1 VIESKT
7 EQVILVDEQDRE
19 LGFAEK
25 LAAHRAGAL
34 HRAFSVFV
42 FDERG
47 RLLLQKRA
55 TAKYHSGGL
64 WSNTA
69 CGHPRPGETTDEA
82 ARRRLREE
90 MNVECELRGAF
101 SFIYRTEVGGAL
113 VEHEFDHVFVGEH
126 ASDPAPDVAEVES
139 WKWIALD
146 DLRRDLARESHLY
159 SAWLKLAVESE
170 EWRRVEGAIFDAQT
184 ARERDAMSA
193 TLKQS

>member
-1 VIESKT
+1 MRKIESKA
-7 EQVILVDEQDRE
+7 EQVILVDERDRE

-42 FDERG
+42 FDARG

-55 TAKYHSGGL
+55 AAKYHSGGL

-69 CGHPRPGETTDEA
+69 CGHPRPGEATATA

-90 MNVECELRGAF
+90 MNFECELREAF
-101 SFIYRTEVGGAL
+101 KFIYRAGVGGAL

-126 ASDPAPDVAEVES
+126 ADDPAPDTAEVES

-146 DLRRDLARESHLY
+146 DLRRDLAREPQIF

-170 EWRRVEGAIFDAQT
+170 GWRRIEEIVRGV
-184 ARERDAMSA
+184 
-193 TLKQS
+193 